1 MGNTSVFNK
10 IGFIPKSINIVG
22 VGSVTENTFA
32 NTMNNISSI
41 GAVEDGV
48 YPILPLEF
56 AFYKEITV
64 TSNQTYQTLFTHNVT
79 WSTGIS
85 KFPPYNAIQVYLSA
99 RAISGAAIGINGRA
113 GVYGI
118 RSIIPY
124 GTGVS
129 SGTALYSSI
138 NKRTY
143 IWTYNRVGITGGTGG
158 EANFSL
164 FSMTDTDQ
172 SIGLVPSTTGDV
184 LTYSFVI
191 KTNNVQNI
199 TGTWA
204 VQGLATLL

>member
-10 IGFIPKSINIVG
+10 IGFISKAANVILAGDVAESTLG
-22 VGSVTENTFA
+22 

-41 GAVEDGV
+41 GVVEDGV
-48 YPILPLEF
+48 YPVLPLEF

-64 TSNQTYQTLFTHNVT
+64 TSNQTYYTLFTHNVT
-79 WSTGIS
+79 WSSTIS

-129 SGTALYSSI
+129 SGNALYNNT

-143 IWTYNRVGITGGTGG
+143 IWTYNRVGITGGGGG

-164 FSMTDTDQ
+164 FSMASEDPL
-172 SIGLVPSTTGDV
+172 IGLVPSTTGDV

>member
-10 IGFIPKSINIVG
+10 IGFIPKAINIAG
-22 VGSVTENTFA
+22 VGSVNENTLA
-32 NTMNNISSI
+32 NTMNGISSI

-64 TSNQTYQTLFTHNVT
+64 TPNQTYYTLFTHNVT
-79 WSTGIS
+79 WSTEIS

-143 IWTYNRVGITGGTGG
+143 IWTYNRIGGNSG
-158 EANFSL
+158 ELNFSL
-164 FSMTDTDQ
+164 FSMTNTDQ
-172 SIGLVPSTTGDV
+172 LIGLVPSATGNV
-184 LTYSFVI
+184 LTYSFVV
-191 KTNNVQNI
+191 KTNNAQSI
-199 TGTWA
+199 TGDWA

>member
-22 VGSVTENTFA
+22 VGSVTENILA

-79 WSTGIS
+79 WSSTIS

-129 SGTALYSSI
+129 SGTTLYNNT

-143 IWTYNRVGITGGTGG
+143 IWTYHRIGGNSD
-158 EANFSL
+158 EINFSL
-164 FSMTDTDQ
+164 FSMTNTDQ
-172 SIGLVPSTTGDV
+172 LIGLVPSTTGDV

>member
-22 VGSVTENTFA
+22 VGSVTENTLA

-79 WSTGIS
+79 WSSTIS

-129 SGTALYSSI
+129 SGTTLYNNT

-143 IWTYNRVGITGGTGG
+143 IWTYNRIGGNST
-158 EANFSL
+158 ELNFSL
-164 FSMTDTDQ
+164 FSMANTD
-172 SIGLVPSTTGDV
+172 SLIGLVPSTTGDV
-184 LTYSFVI
+184 LTYDFVI

>member
-10 IGFIPKSINIVG
+10 IGFIPKAISITG
-22 VGSVTENTFA
+22 VGQVTENTFA

-99 RAISGAAIGINGRA
+99 RAISGAARGSNGRA

-129 SGTALYSSI
+129 SGTTLYNNT

-143 IWTYNRVGITGGTGG
+143 IWTYNRVGGNST
-158 EANFSL
+158 ELNFSL
-164 FSMTDTDQ
+164 FSMNSTDPL
-172 SIGLVPSTTGDV
+172 IGLVPSTTGDV

>member
-10 IGFIPKSINIVG
+10 IGFIPKAINIVG
-22 VGSVTENTFA
+22 VGSVTENTLA
-32 NTMNNISSI
+32 NTMNGISSI

-64 TSNQTYQTLFTHNVT
+64 STSPTYQTLFTHNVT

-99 RAISGAAIGINGRA
+99 RAISWAAIGINGRA

-129 SGTALYSSI
+129 SGTALYNNT

-143 IWTYNRVGITGGTGG
+143 IWTYNRIGGNST
-158 EANFSL
+158 ELNFSL
-164 FSMTDTDQ
+164 FSMTETDQ
-172 SIGLVPSTTGDV
+172 LIGLVPSTTGDV

-191 KTNNVQNI
+191 KTNNAQNI